1 MLRDLVE
8 RFAYRYRL
16 WVRETQG
23 DKAGA
28 GESPPAI
35 SSKRESAWAL
45 IGRMLQILL
54 SGLILLWFVYLL
66 AMRTFPG
73 LSDGIP
79 IFFIFLGAIWIGV
92 GLFITSGELLTK
104 NSKSDDDDRNI

>member
-1 MLRDLVE
+1 MLRDVID

-16 WVRETQG
+16 WVGETQG

-35 SSKRESAWAL
+35 SSKSESAWAL

-54 SGLILLWFVYLL
+54 GGLVLLWFTYRF
-66 AMRTFPG
+66 AMRTFPS
-73 LSDGIP
+73 LSHGIP
-79 IFFIFLGAIWIGV
+79 FFFIFLTAVWCGV
-92 GLFITSGELLTK
+92 GVFITGGELLAK
-104 NSKSDDDDRNI
+104 KSKSDDDDQSI